1 MDVEDE
7 IFEESNEI
15 VEPTADETKV
25 VEAKAEPAEVVAAP
39 TPEPAETAPKKIK
52 KKRVITDAE
61 RERLRANLAKGRA
74 TSLAKRRKKA
84 QLKKIALEAK
94 TAEED
99 EKIFQSYKK
108 KRSGKEL
115 AEENDSLR
123 QQLAELKAAAKPK
136 EVVKP
141 VKVKEKKVKSAATE
155 DSGDEMIQVRTK
167 SIIIEDEK
175 KASPPIKKVIEK
187 KAMSQ
192 REILKMMRGL

>member
-1 MDVEDE
+1 MDVKDE
-7 IFEESNEI
+7 LFEESNEI
-15 VEPTADETKV
+15 VEPTADETEV
-25 VEAKAEPAEVVAAP
+25 AEAETQPTEVVAAP

-74 TSLAKRRKKA
+74 TSLANRRKKM
-84 QLKKIALEAK
+84 QLKKIALETK

-123 QQLAELKAAAKPK
+123 QQLAELKAAAAKPK
-136 EVVKP
+136 EVETP
-141 VKVKEKKVKSAATE
+141 VKVKGKKVKSAATE
-155 DSGDEMIQVRTK
+155 DSDDDMIQVRSK

-175 KASPPIKKVIEK
+175 KASPPIKKP
-187 KAMSQ
+187 MSQ
-192 REILKMMRGL
+192 REILRIMRGL